1 MEEENGLGANHSR
14 QNFIALI
21 LEEEKDALS
30 LAAPSLFFHS
40 LVSLY
45 ITASLS
51 QLLSQITHLP
61 YII

>member
-51 QLLSQITHLP
+51 QLLSQITHLH

>member
-45 ITASLS
+45 NSVSVSTKAKLHIYP
-51 QLLSQITHLP
+51 I
-61 YII
+61 